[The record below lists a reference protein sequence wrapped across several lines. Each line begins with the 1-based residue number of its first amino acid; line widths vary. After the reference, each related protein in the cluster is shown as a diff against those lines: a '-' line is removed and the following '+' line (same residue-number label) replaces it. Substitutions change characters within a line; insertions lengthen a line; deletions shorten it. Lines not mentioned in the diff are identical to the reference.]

1 MFNIKLDI
9 NNYNLLV
16 LNDLARMFIIQITVQ
31 VLYYLRHDN
40 IDLFS
45 NIFLENT
52 LFILLGIFIYW
63 LIFNNIVIFT
73 NDNTDHT
80 DNTEYKTSKDLDTY
94 YQNIYS
100 FKDNKNIFDK
110 YGKV

>member
-31 VLYYLRHDN
+31 VLYYLRHDD

-45 NIFLENT
+45 SVFLENT

-73 NDNTDHT
+73 NDD
-80 DNTEYKTSKDLDTY
+80 TEYNKNSNKDLDTY

-100 FKDNKNIFDK
+100 FKGNKNIFDK